1 MRKSVMMILVC
12 VLVLSACGPSFKGAV
27 RKSVAPAPDFT
38 LNDQNG
44 QPFRLSEQ
52 RGRVVFL
59 FFGYSYCPDECPLTL
74 SAFKQAQRLLGGD
87 AANVRFV
94 LVTVDPERDS
104 PARLKEY
111 LNVFSA
117 DFVGLTGTPVDLG
130 QVYQSYGVYVKKTPP
145 EEGATGY
152 SIDHTVGIYV
162 IDRAGQWR
170 LLEDY
175 TAAPEDMVNDARILL
190 KS

>member
-1 MRKSVMMILVC
+1 MRKWVALILVC
-12 VLVLSACGPSFKGAV
+12 VLALSACGPTFKGAV
-27 RKSVAPAPDFT
+27 RKAAPAPDFT
-38 LNDQNG
+38 LSDQNER
-44 QPFRLSEQ
+44 PFKLSDQ
-52 RGRVVFL
+52 RGQVVFL
-59 FFGYSYCPDECPLTL
+59 FFGYSFCPDECPTTL
-74 SAFKQAQRLLGGD
+74 SAFQKAQRMLGSD

-111 LNVFSA
+111 LNVFSP

-130 QVYQSYGVYVKKTPP
+130 QVYQSFGVYVKKAPP
-145 EEGATGY
+145 EEGASGY
-152 SIDHTVGIYV
+152 SIDHTVGIDV

-175 TAAPEDMVNDARILL
+175 TAPPEDIVNDARILL